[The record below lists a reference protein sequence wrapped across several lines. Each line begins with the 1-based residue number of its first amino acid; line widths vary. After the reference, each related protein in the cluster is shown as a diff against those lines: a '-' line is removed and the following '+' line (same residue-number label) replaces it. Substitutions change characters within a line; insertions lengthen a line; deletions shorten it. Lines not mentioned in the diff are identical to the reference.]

1 MEKISLQKATLKDLE
16 KVAALEKESDS
27 KTYFAITAQQELQ
40 DFIKNESVYLIKR
53 KKLVVGLVAY
63 KVLKGNIAHFDG
75 LVVRPKLRRQSIATQ
90 ATALLLKS
98 MAKYARI
105 ELGVHP
111 HNNPA
116 LCLYLKLGFI
126 IQSWRDNYFGDG
138 EPRLILVKK

>member
-1 MEKISLQKATLKDLE
+1 MEKISLQKATLHDLD
-16 KVAALEKESDS
+16 KVAALEKEADS
-27 KTYFAITAQQELQ
+27 KTYSALTVRSELQ

-53 KKLVVGLVAY
+53 QDLVVGLVAY

-75 LVVRPKLRRQSIATQ
+75 LIVRPKLRRQNIATQ
-90 ATALLLKS
+90 AMARLLKG